1 MALRFDIWNPTILSL
16 SSIGHP
22 QFHLLLV
29 KTTLRLIAALELVL
43 IFPAA
48 LFLICV
54 VARHIEFIG
63 PPARQIALW
72 YAYRFWTL
80 WVFMISLPIAALLIG
95 CVTLLW
101 NDGIEMR
108 TTINQ
113 RLVAIR
119 KSLPKQVIAVSTLVA
134 AVILV
139 LVAIH
144 MAMN

>member
-1 MALRFDIWNPTILSL
+1 MNTDNRII
-16 SSIGHP
+16 
-22 QFHLLLV
+22 
-29 KTTLRLIAALELVL
+29 RLIATLELVL

-48 LFLICV
+48 LFLISV

-80 WVFMISLPIAALLIG
+80 WVFMISLPLAALLMG
-95 CVTLLW
+95 CVTLLIK
-101 NDGIEMR
+101 GGSEEQQ
-108 TTINQ
+108 TIGQ
-113 RLVAIR
+113 RLATIHKSIPELIVA
-119 KSLPKQVIAVSTLVA
+119 LSTLAA

-139 LVAIH
+139 IVAVH